1 MVIESK
7 YDVGQEVWSVWRRG
21 RDIMINKDKLV
32 EIIYNEEKRILYML
46 SICDD
51 IEEKDVIPL
60 EDTVKL
66 LKEIIRLQEEIDNE
80 ERTKNTTVWR

>member
-32 EIIYNEEKRILYML
+32 EIIYNEEKGILYML

-80 ERTKNTTVWR
+80 ERTKNTTV